1 LRILHK
7 DLRYGEIKVYVNTMD
22 DLWYLK
28 NVIRYGESVKML
40 SFRSKGETSDKL
52 REKKSEKVPMM
63 ITISVESI
71 EFHPFSNYLRLR
83 GRITDASE
91 AIGEYHTLTVQPGT
105 ELTII
110 KETWSESE
118 LTLLREAEES
128 SKRAKLLI
136 VSIDDEEATLAV
148 VRSYGIEKLA
158 AISSNRS
165 GKQYAEKS
173 NWQRE
178 FFGSVA
184 AEVQR
189 RMEESTKL
197 AIVGPGFIKDSFV
210 EFLKDEF
217 HRERVIVESTSDEGM
232 NGVKEAIKKG
242 VLKRAES
249 ELRVAEE
256 YELVDELLNM
266 LRKDSAF
273 SALGDEVKKALE
285 AGAAEKLLVLDEK
298 LYDSTELIELAR
310 KTGCRVYII
319 SSEHEAGVTLRSFG
333 GVAAL
338 LRFKF

>member
-1 LRILHK
+1 MRVLHK
-7 DLRYGEIKVYVNTMD
+7 DLRYGRIRVYVDSMD

-28 NVIRYGESVKML
+28 NVIRCGESVKML
-40 SFRSKGETSDKL
+40 SFRSKEEASDKL

-63 ITISVESI
+63 LTISVESI

-83 GRITDASE
+83 GRITDGPE
-91 AIGEYHTLTVQPGT
+91 ALGEYHTLTVQPGT

-110 KETWSESE
+110 KESWSESE

-158 AISSNRS
+158 TISSNRS

-173 NWQRE
+173 SWQRE

-197 AIVGPGFIKDSFV
+197 AVVGPGFIKDSFV
-210 EFLKDEF
+210 EFLS
-217 HRERVIVESTSDEGM
+217 RERVIVESTSDEGM

-242 VLKRAES
+242 VLKRADS

-256 YELVDELLNM
+256 YELMDELLNM
-266 LRKDSAF
+266 LRKDSAL
-273 SALGDEVKKALE
+273 SALGDEVKRALE

-298 LYDSTELIELAR
+298 LHDSTELIELAR
-310 KTGCRVYII
+310 KTGCRVYVI

-338 LRFKF
+338 LRFKL

>member
-1 LRILHK
+1 MRVLHK
-7 DLRYGEIKVYVNTMD
+7 DLRYGRIRVYVDSMD

-28 NVIRYGESVKML
+28 NVIRCGESVKML
-40 SFRSKGETSDKL
+40 SYRSKEEASDKL
-52 REKKSEKVPMM
+52 REKKSEKVAMVL
-63 ITISVESI
+63 TISVESI
-71 EFHPFSNYLRLR
+71 DFHPFSNYLRLR
-83 GRITDASE
+83 GRITDGPE
-91 AIGEYHTLTVQPGT
+91 ALGEYHTLTVQPGA

-110 KETWSESE
+110 KESWSESE

-158 AISSNRS
+158 TISSNRS

-184 AEVQR
+184 AEVRR

-197 AIVGPGFIKDSFV
+197 AVVGPGFIKDSFA
-210 EFLKDEF
+210 EFLNAD
-217 HRERVIVESTSDEGM
+217 RERVIVESTSDEGM

-256 YELVDELLNM
+256 YELMDELLNM
-266 LRKDSAF
+266 LRKDSAL
-273 SALGDEVKKALE
+273 SALGDEVKRALE

-298 LYDSTELIELAR
+298 LHDSTELIELAR
-310 KTGCRVYII
+310 KTGCRVYVI

-338 LRFKF
+338 LRFKL